1 MKLTSVI
8 SNHTK
13 AYVFLKESLTP
24 TERSFLAEAG
34 LASDSDIEAMLKN
47 IAKELEKKDLTDK
60 APEDVDLDAIE
71 KTEEGKLS
79 EDQLTEGLVL
89 TLILASPTLL
99 KLLGKLIDWAY
110 SKLALSSEEKKELE
124 QIKKDYAEAEKAG
137 DKDKVKELHNKMA
150 ASKIGKALEKFAH
163 IAHDAFVWPIKKI
176 LQGVAWLNGNE
187 WLKKNAEPAAN
198 LIYATI
204 MIGVAGH
211 GIVHSLQNIAAVKTA
226 LSSIGSSAES
236 LAHLTVDSLKGKDM
250 SADVI
255 KTVLNKT
262 VKA

>member
-1 MKLTSVI
+1 MKL
-8 SNHTK
+8 SNAIPTHTK

-24 TERSFLAEAG
+24 TERAFLTEAG
-34 LASDSDIEAMLKN
+34 LASDSDIENMLKN
-47 IAKELEKKDLTDK
+47 IAKELEKKNLTDK
-60 APEDVDLDAIE
+60 SPEEVDLDAIE
-71 KTEEGKLS
+71 KSKEGKIS
-79 EDQLTEGLVL
+79 EEQINEGLVL

-124 QIKKDYAEAEKAG
+124 QIKKDYAAAEKAG
-137 DKDKVKELHNKMA
+137 DKEKVKELHSKMA
-150 ASKIGKALEKFAH
+150 TSKVGQALEKFAH
-163 IAHDAFVWPIKKI
+163 VAHEAFVWPIKKI

-204 MIGVAGH
+204 MIGVAGQ
-211 GIVHSLQNIAAVKTA
+211 GIVHSISNIASVKAA
-226 LSSIGSSAES
+226 LSSLGSSAENI
-236 LAHLTVDSLKGKDM
+236 AHLTVDSLKGKDM
-250 SADVI
+250 TADVI